1 MRSSNHRPF
10 ASLLPQN
17 PNSSSFAASVVD
29 EYGAP
34 IVAEASPRKP
44 ADPFDYGSGH
54 INPEKAA
61 DPGLVYD
68 INPEI
73 FNDFKCS
80 VDILQVC
87 QTPPR
92 PVYELNLPSVSIPDL
107 KTKVTVSRTVT
118 NVGSRGSTYYAA
130 IEPPPGVRVEV
141 RPSKLVFD
149 ERAKTHNFTVTFTA
163 LRRVQGVYTFGSL
176 TWKDE
181 THSVRIP
188 IAVRTVTEDF
198 YADVA

>member
-1 MRSSNHRPF
+1 M
-10 ASLLPQN
+10 
-17 PNSSSFAASVVD
+17 VD
-29 EYGAP
+29 EYGEP
-34 IVAEASPRKP
+34 IIAEGDPRKI

-54 INPEKAA
+54 INPQRAA

-68 INPEI
+68 VNPR
-73 FNDFKCS
+73 DFDEFTGVVSGS
-80 VDILQVC
+80 VVR
-87 QTPPR
+87 QTPAR
-92 PVYELNLPSVSIPDL
+92 PVYELNLPSVLIPDL

-130 IEPPPGVRVEV
+130 IEPPSGVRVEV

-149 ERAKTHNFTVTFTA
+149 EHAKTHNFTVTFTA

-198 YADVA
+198 FANIV